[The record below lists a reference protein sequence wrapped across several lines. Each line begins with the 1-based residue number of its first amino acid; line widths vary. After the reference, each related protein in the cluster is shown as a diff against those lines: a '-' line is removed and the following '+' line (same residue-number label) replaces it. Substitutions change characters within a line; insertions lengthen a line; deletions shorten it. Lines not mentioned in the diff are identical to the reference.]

1 MAWVFLFFAGILEI
15 AWADLMKQSDGFSRI
30 IPFSIMVVAM
40 IGSFWLLALAL
51 RTLPLGTAYAIWTGI
66 GVVGSFIVGIM
77 IFGEALTLMRVLS
90 VSLIFDGMVGLKLST
105 S

>member
-15 AWADLMKQSDGFSRI
+15 AWAYLMKQSDGFSRI

-90 VSLIFDGMVGLKLST
+90 VSLIVAGMVGLKLST